1 MIAVPII
8 TLGVVIAV
16 LALAIA
22 AKVLR
27 VLRAFSGPVPRKPA
41 ARDGAAR

>member
-16 LALAIA
+16 LAVAIA

-27 VLRAFSGPVPRKPA
+27 ILRAFSGPVPYKPSARDDA
-41 ARDGAAR
+41 AR